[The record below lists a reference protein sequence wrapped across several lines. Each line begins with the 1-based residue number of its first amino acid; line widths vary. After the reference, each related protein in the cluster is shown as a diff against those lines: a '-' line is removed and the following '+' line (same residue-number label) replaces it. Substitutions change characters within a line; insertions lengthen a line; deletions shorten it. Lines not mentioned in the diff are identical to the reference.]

1 VCATSCIHT
10 SHAGFILCLLQTIQ
24 FCFNVVLCL
33 ETIKVFTQL
42 AHNYKP
48 QPSNCCHPA
57 QITLSKPMKPR
68 HAHSATVFGSGSNF
82 RMVVMFGGMGW
93 SGEAPLAETT
103 LLHLGERQRKQIPP
117 CYFLSVCLHTA
128 YVLRQENSMYCLK
141 YSCFNDSGKE
151 TLRVQVPAVSCN
163 KDSCSPC
170 QFKHSLTQSWC

>member
-1 VCATSCIHT
+1 MCTTSCIHT
-10 SHAGFILCLLQTIQ
+10 SLAGFILCLLQTIQ

-48 QPSNCCHPA
+48 QPSNCCPPA

-93 SGEAPLAETT
+93 SGEVPLAETT

-117 CYFLSVCLHTA
+117 CYFLSVCLE
-128 YVLRQENSMYCLK
+128 ENSMCCLK
-141 YSCFNDSGKE
+141 YSCFNDSRKTHFRSTG
-151 TLRVQVPAVSCN
+151 TLHISCS

-170 QFKHSLTQSWC
+170 QFKHSLTQS